1 MLKMRWLL
9 ALALLGLV
17 LGASANKKAAPVEA
31 AEEDFEGAS
40 TSSSTSA
47 KFYVIE
53 GHLLPGSVP
62 EGQAVPSSSLA
73 RVILYGNGGQQE
85 VLATK
90 DGFFHMYAIIAFLPR
105 QSNLLMKLCTLQQR
119 RSSRRLPSRGHL
131 QLLVLPQGAPVACC
145 SLSWQESCTC
155 SLLLT
160 RCVGWALDQVLVD
173 GSSRQSGKNKAKV
186 SSETQ
191 VRPTAVLQ
199 PLHQTS

>member
-62 EGQAVPSSSLA
+62 EGQAVPSSSIA

-105 QSNLLMKLCTLQQR
+105 QSNLLMNLCTLQQR

-131 QLLVLPQGAPVACC
+131 QLLVLPQGAPVARAFVA
-145 SLSWQESCTC
+145 LP
-155 SLLLT
+155 LLT
-160 RCVGWALDQVLVD
+160 RVMCALALAHALWVGLSTRFA
-173 GSSRQSGKNKAKV
+173 SM
-186 SSETQ
+186 
-191 VRPTAVLQ
+191 
-199 PLHQTS
+199 